1 MKRAMAVVLLLTWL
15 VAGCAIPRA
24 GGKQSSMTQNE
35 SGSGN
40 ATSVTTSAS
49 TTTSAATIAE
59 DHSRN
64 ALIAAIGG
72 ALAGTAVEAYMD
84 RHKQALDKTLAMERN
99 ANSIAII
106 RQDDHVLKIIMT
118 GPTAFETGSATIK
131 PAYISTMD
139 KLARIVNEYRKT
151 TLTVVG
157 HTDNTGTTENN
168 RKLSEARALAVGR
181 HLRQKDV
188 QDSRLREVG
197 KGELEPRADNDVEE
211 GRRLNRR
218 VEILVEPVVAD

>member
-1 MKRAMAVVLLLTWL
+1 MKRAMTVALLLAWL
-15 VAGCAIPRA
+15 VAGCAIPR
-24 GGKQSSMTQNE
+24 GDTQRRGTTPDE
-35 SGSGN
+35 TRTST
-40 ATSVTTSAS
+40 ATSGTTSAG
-49 TTTSAATIAE
+49 TTTSAPTIAE

-72 ALAGTAVEAYMD
+72 ALAEAAVVPYMD
-84 RHKQALDKTLAMERN
+84 RHKQTFDKTLAMERD
-99 ANSIAII
+99 ADSIAII

-131 PAYISTMD
+131 PAFISTMD

-168 RKLSEARALAVGR
+168 RKLSEERALAVG
-181 HLRQKDV
+181 HYLRQKGV
-188 QDSRLREVG
+188 QDIRLREIG